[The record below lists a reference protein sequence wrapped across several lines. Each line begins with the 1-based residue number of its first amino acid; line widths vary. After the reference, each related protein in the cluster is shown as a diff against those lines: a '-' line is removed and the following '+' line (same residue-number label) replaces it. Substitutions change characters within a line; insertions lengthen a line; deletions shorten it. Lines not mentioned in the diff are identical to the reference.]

1 MAPTPEFTANSAPSD
16 SSDGLMDGLVQTSF
30 AVMAMVNRVGA
41 KHDLSPTQM
50 RVLAI
55 LSDRQPKMAQLAHHL
70 GLDKSSI
77 SGLIDRAEKRG
88 LVQRDSTPEDGR
100 AIRVSLTTAGREL
113 AESIADQVRLSVA
126 ELTGSLSP
134 SERRRLSALLAV
146 LSPRFGE

>member
-77 SGLIDRAEKRG
+77 SGLIDRATPAQRPARG
-88 LVQRDSTPEDGR
+88 AEPSFRRVTP
-100 AIRVSLTTAGREL
+100 
-113 AESIADQVRLSVA
+113 
-126 ELTGSLSP
+126 
-134 SERRRLSALLAV
+134 
-146 LSPRFGE
+146 